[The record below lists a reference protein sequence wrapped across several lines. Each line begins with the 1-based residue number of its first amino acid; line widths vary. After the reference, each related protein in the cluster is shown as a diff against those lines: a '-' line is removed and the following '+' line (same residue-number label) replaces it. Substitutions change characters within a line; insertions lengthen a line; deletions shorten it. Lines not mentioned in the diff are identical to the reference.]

1 MPRCPGHIFVM
12 WVTCVKQ
19 CGRPTSRA
27 TAAGH
32 QRARSYSERVAIRKD
47 RTTQRLAEFAHVIVR
62 SGYLNRAHALME
74 VGNAARAELDDDA
87 GVDDLADQLVDDAEA
102 ELAHEQLSWP
112 DRTDNDA
119 LREVRTELA
128 DQGFLV
134 LEYCADHFDPTAE
147 LKARPGAAGL
157 VFFTESDAWGAITD
171 RVLQLSVRRADASA
185 AGSGDPEVASVLESM
200 RRHGLDASFK
210 KGRVSVPMVWRRREM
225 L

>member
-1 MPRCPGHIFVM
+1 
-12 WVTCVKQ
+12 VTHVTSVKQ
-19 CGRPTSRA
+19 GRRPSCRD
-27 TAAGH
+27 AAPS
-32 QRARSYSERVAIRKD
+32 QRLARSYSERVAIRKD

-62 SGYLNRAHALME
+62 AGYLNRAHALME

-102 ELAHEQLSWP
+102 ELAREQASWP
-112 DRTDNDA
+112 ERTDNDA

-157 VFFTESDAWGAITD
+157 VFFTESDAWRAVTD
-171 RVLQLSVRRADASA
+171 QTLQLSVRRADASVA
-185 AGSGDPEVASVLESM
+185 TSADPEVASVLESL
-200 RRHGLDASFK
+200 RRHGLEASFT
-210 KGRVSVPMVWRRREM
+210 KGRVTVPMVWRRREM

>member
-1 MPRCPGHIFVM
+1 MPRCPADILVIH
-12 WVTCVKQ
+12 VTSVKQ
-19 CGRPTSRA
+19 RRRA
-27 TAAGH
+27 TCRDAAPGH
-32 QRARSYSERVAIRKD
+32 RLARSYSERVAIRKD

-74 VGNAARAELDDDA
+74 VGNA

-102 ELAHEQLSWP
+102 ELAREQVSWP
-112 DRTDNDA
+112 ERTDNDT

-157 VFFTESDAWGAITD
+157 VFFTESDAWRAVTD
-171 RVLQLSVRRADASA
+171 QTLQLSVRRADASV
-185 AGSGDPEVASVLESM
+185 AGSGDPEVASVLESL
-200 RRHGLDASFK
+200 RRHGLDASFR
-210 KGRVSVPMVWRRREM
+210 KGRVTVPMVWRRREM